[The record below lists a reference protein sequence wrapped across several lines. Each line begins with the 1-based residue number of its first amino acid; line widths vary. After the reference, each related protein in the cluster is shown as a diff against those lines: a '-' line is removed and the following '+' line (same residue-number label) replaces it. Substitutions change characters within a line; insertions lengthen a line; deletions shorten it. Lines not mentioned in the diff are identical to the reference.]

1 VKTIAGTI
9 LSAASAALVCI
20 ALSGLAF
27 SSDTMAAAPS
37 TADEDDVV
45 LNIRGIG
52 HLRKNDLAAAERCF
66 SESIKKNPAVK
77 HYYNNL
83 AVTCMRRKEYA
94 RAYDLLKKAVSMDPQ
109 YAKALSNMSITC
121 FYLSRFYEAYGYY
134 LQARNADHVYIDERF
149 ERSRVI
155 ERIKELQ
162 RENPGNDDYRKM
174 LDRLRS
180 QDKALQ

>member
-1 VKTIAGTI
+1 MKTIAGTI
-9 LSAASAALVCI
+9 VSAASTALVCI
-20 ALSGLAF
+20 VLSVPAF
-27 SSDTMAAAPS
+27 ASDSVPEAIATM
-37 TADEDDVV
+37 DEDDVV
-45 LNIRGIG
+45 LNARGIG
-52 HLRKNDLAAAERCF
+52 YLRENDLEAAERCF
-66 SESIKKNPAVK
+66 SESIKKNPTIK

-94 RAYDLLKKAVSMDPQ
+94 RAYELLKKAVSMDPR

-134 LQARNADHVYIDERF
+134 MQARNADRVYIDERF